1 MDRLDEW
8 QVFVAVASRR
18 SFSQAAQA
26 LSRSPQA
33 VTRAVAALEARIGTR
48 LLLRTTRSV
57 SLTSDGE
64 RYLERAR
71 RALSEVALLEAKA
84 GADAPLEGRLSITAS
99 VLLGQLHVLP
109 IVVEFLAVHPALDV
123 RLVLLDRV
131 VSLAEE
137 GLDLGVRIGAL
148 PDSAL
153 KARLVGKVR
162 TVLCASP
169 AYLAQAGVPRRP
181 ADLSRHRCI
190 AFTATTP
197 VAERWT
203 FASPGTGP
211 GARRRE
217 RTVTVRPR
225 LLVNTGE
232 AAIRAALAGL
242 GVARVLS
249 YQVAQR
255 VAAKE
260 LRILLPR
267 YAPAP
272 VPVSFVQLP
281 GAQSR
286 AAAAFV
292 SFALARLRRRLRGQG

>member
-1 MDRLDEW
+1 MDRLDAW

-33 VTRAVAALEARIGTR
+33 VTRAVAALEERIGTR

-71 RALSEVALLEAKA
+71 RALAEVALLEAKA
-84 GADAPLEGRLSITAS
+84 GADAPLQGRLSITAS

-109 IVVEFLAVHPALDV
+109 IVAEFLAAHPALDV

-153 KARLVGKVR
+153 KARLVGQVR

-181 ADLSRHRCI
+181 ADLARHRCI

-203 FASPGTGP
+203 FASPSQSP
-211 GARRRE
+211 GLRRRALA
-217 RTVTVRPR
+217 VTVRPR

-232 AAIRAALAGL
+232 AAIRAALAGV

-255 VAAKE
+255 VAA
-260 LRILLPR
+260 
-267 YAPAP
+267 
-272 VPVSFVQLP
+272 
-281 GAQSR
+281 
-286 AAAAFV
+286 
-292 SFALARLRRRLRGQG
+292 